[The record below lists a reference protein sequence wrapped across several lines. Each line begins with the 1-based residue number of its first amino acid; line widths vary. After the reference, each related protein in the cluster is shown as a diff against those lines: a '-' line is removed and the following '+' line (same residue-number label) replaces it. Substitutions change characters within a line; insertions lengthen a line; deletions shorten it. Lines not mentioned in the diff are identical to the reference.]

1 MTEPRIPSPPN
12 PAADHLSEG
21 PGGLLMRRLDG
32 ELSAAERARADAHLA
47 ACADCARELRV
58 YRALFRG
65 VARLPKALPAPGLS
79 ARIARAAL
87 LDRRARRRFKLFEAV
102 GSAYAA
108 MAVAVLIALGLSP
121 WRDEVLA
128 GGRSVVSAGVSGLVN
143 SFLVAFDRLMWLF
156 DGAVKLRESAH
167 ALSQSL
173 APLGRS
179 LELLAAQPELR
190 AGLSVALVLT
200 TALWWFIQ
208 HRRVEGPG
216 GMHDVSAFL

>member
-1 MTEPRIPSPPN
+1 MSETRNPSPPH
-12 PAADHLSEG
+12 PAGEHLSAA

-32 ELSAAERARADAHLA
+32 ELGPVERARVDAHLA

-58 YRALFRG
+58 YAALFHG
-65 VARLPKALPAPGLS
+65 IARLPRAVPAPGLA
-79 ARIARAAL
+79 ARITRAAL

-108 MAVAVLIALGLSP
+108 TVVSVLIALGLSP
-121 WRDEVLA
+121 WRADLVA
-128 GGRSVVSAGVSGLVN
+128 GGRTIVGAAVSGVIN
-143 SFLVAFDRLMWLF
+143 AFLVAFDRLMWLF
-156 DGAVKLRESAH
+156 DGAVKLGENAR
-167 ALSQSL
+167 ALSTSL

-216 GMHDVSAFL
+216 RMHDVSAFL

>member
-1 MTEPRIPSPPN
+1 MSDTRNPSPPN
-12 PAADHLSEG
+12 PPGEHLSAA

-32 ELSAAERARADAHLA
+32 ELGPVERAQVDAHVA
-47 ACADCARELRV
+47 ACPSCARELRV
-58 YRALFRG
+58 YTALFMG
-65 VARLPKALPAPGLS
+65 VARLPKAMPAPGLS
-79 ARIARAAL
+79 ARITRAAL
-87 LDRRARRRFKLFEAV
+87 LDRRVRRRFKLFEAV

-108 MAVAVLIALGLSP
+108 TAVVVLIALGLSP
-121 WRDEVLA
+121 WRADLVA
-128 GGRSVVSAGVSGLVN
+128 GGRTVIGAAVSGVVN
-143 SFLVAFDRLMWLF
+143 AFLVAFDRLMWLF
-156 DGAVKLRESAH
+156 DGAVKLRENAH
-167 ALSQSL
+167 ALSTSL

-216 GMHDVSAFL
+216 RMHDVSAFL